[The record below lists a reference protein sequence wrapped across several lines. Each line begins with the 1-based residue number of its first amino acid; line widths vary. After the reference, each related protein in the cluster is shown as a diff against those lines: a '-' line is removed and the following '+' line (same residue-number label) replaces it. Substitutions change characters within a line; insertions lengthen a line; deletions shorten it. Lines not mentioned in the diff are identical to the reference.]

1 LVLSAGFIA
10 GISVNAGCAT
20 MAFTT
25 HFIKVT
31 LSLPLEDCAKHF
43 FRSSDALADKAQP

>member
-1 LVLSAGFIA
+1 MA

-20 MAFTT
+20 KAFVT

-31 LSLPLEDCAKHF
+31 LSLLLEDCAKHF
-43 FRSSDALADKAQP
+43 FRSSDAVADKAHP